1 MRRIL
6 PAALGV
12 AALLLA
18 GCGGGGPK
26 LAGVSGVV
34 TVDGKPYK
42 NAVVSFQPQGSGA
55 TENPGVGSTAL
66 TDENGKF
73 TLTTIDG
80 KPGAVVGRHKVR
92 IQTKRDNPTAYFDPA
107 TGSDDNQAFDPKKQ
121 PKVDPIP
128 TEWYADTGGKEFTV
142 PEGGTDQAN
151 FEIESMK
158 AAPKKK

>member
-1 MRRIL
+1 MRRIS
-6 PAALGV
+6 PAAVGL

-26 LAGVSGVV
+26 LASVSGVV

-42 NAVVSFQPQGSGA
+42 NAVVSFQPQAVSGS
-55 TENPGVGSTAL
+55 ENPGVGSTAL

-73 TLTTIDG
+73 TLTTMDG
-80 KPGAVVGRHKVR
+80 KPGAVVGKHKVR

-107 TGSDDNQAFDPKKQ
+107 TGSDDKQAFDPKKQ

-142 PEGGTDQAN
+142 PEGGTDKAN
-151 FEIESMK
+151 FEIEPVK
-158 AAPKKK
+158 PKTK